1 MAGSWNV
8 DVAVGK
14 MPQKV
19 ASAFASFNEK
29 IVGAEYTPIAYLGS
43 QIVNGTNHAVLAE
56 QLVVN
61 GKDTKNVVVLIFNEA
76 IKSDEITLINI
87 ERVVESGGELG
98 GVTVD
103 VKTDIPEDAKSV
115 FDATIERFV
124 GSNVT
129 PFALLGTQIANG
141 TNYIFAVE
149 FTSVTRDPEKKV
161 GIVVVNSNNHD
172 NYAFTNLL
180 NANTQ
185 KVLEYAFTW

>member
-1 MAGSWNV
+1 MTGSWNV

-19 ASAFASFNEK
+19 ASAFTSFNEK

-87 ERVVESGGELG
+87 ERVVESGGEFG

-103 VKTDIPEDAKSV
+103 VKTDIPEEAKSV
-115 FDATIERFV
+115 FDTTIESFV
-124 GSNVT
+124 GSNVA

-141 TNYIFAVE
+141 TNYIFAAE
-149 FTSVTRDPEKKV
+149 ITSVTRDPEKKV
-161 GIVVVNSNNHD
+161 GIVVVNSNHD
-172 NYAFTNLL
+172 NIAFTDLL
-180 NANTQ
+180 SASTQ
-185 KVLEYAFTW
+185 KALEYAFTW

>member
-1 MAGSWNV
+1 MTGSWNV

-19 ASAFASFNEK
+19 ASAFTNFNEK
-29 IVGAEYTPIAYLGS
+29 IVGTEYTPIAYLGS

-124 GSNVT
+124 GSNVA

-149 FTSVTRDPEKKV
+149 FRDPEKKV